1 MRFSGLRCAAAHS
14 NELEI
19 PNNLEIKNI
28 CSRYLSGVYLHVERL
43 SRVVRNTVYA
53 RWNAGH
59 YRFGSPCEIITGLPE
74 GVVFRSKEQVN

>member
-1 MRFSGLRCAAAHS
+1 VLLHTQTTLKYQTIS
-14 NELEI
+14 NKKTFAL
-19 PNNLEIKNI
+19 
-28 CSRYLSGVYLHVERL
+28 RYLSGVYLHVERL

-74 GVVFRSKEQVN
+74 GVIFRSKEQVN